1 MKLRVWI
8 GSAVVAFLLA
18 AGLLA
23 AGPAAAFPVVFGGSG
38 GYGLS
43 SSTASAVTGAG
54 FQLIDDTLVFPMND
68 FGIVIPAPN
77 VLSHHI
83 QSNPS
88 VSNPTTA
95 QSRWSV
101 TNGGEGGLNDAWLV
115 FFRPT
120 TYSPTQVGIDLQAGG
135 QWALV
140 EVAAGGTS
148 YFYPAV
154 FLGDVGSDATVTFL
168 MNHIVGTT
176 LTQQGSTL
184 VLPKYQVGILQ
195 GVVPVPEAGTLG
207 LLLAGVSFT
216 AALRRGKV

>member
-1 MKLRVWI
+1 MRLRAWI
-8 GSAVVAFLLA
+8 GRAALVALLL
-18 AGLLA
+18 G
-23 AGPAAAFPVVFGGSG
+23 AGPAAAFPVVFGGPG

-54 FQLIDDTLVFPMND
+54 FQLIDETLVYPADD
-68 FGIVIPAPN
+68 FGIVIPAPD

-83 QSNPS
+83 QSSPS

-101 TNGGEGGLNDAWLV
+101 TNGGEDGLSDAWLV

-120 TYSPTQVGIDLQAGG
+120 TYSPTEVGIDLVPGG

-140 EVAAGGTS
+140 EVTVGSTS

-154 FLGDVGSDATVTFL
+154 FLGDLAADAQTTFL

-184 VLPKYQVGILQ
+184 VLPQYQVGVLQ
-195 GVVPVPEAGTLG
+195 GVLPVPEVSTLG
-207 LLLAGVSFT
+207 LLFAGLVFT